1 MTILNGWRM
10 AIKALSDGNVEQ
22 LNSAAE
28 LERHLSLDDDAVWR
42 QLPGGIAM
50 AYRLAGNFPPMV
62 SALQESRKMARMT
75 QNRYQEA
82 QILWGLIAALI
93 ALGQLRQA
101 RDCCQELQQLVDRL
115 GGPLP
120 VAAYPDLGL
129 LVSILRHPGHLSAFL
144 QGGHH

>member
-1 MTILNGWRM
+1 
-10 AIKALSDGNVEQ
+10 
-22 LNSAAE
+22 
-28 LERHLSLDDDAVWR
+28 
-42 QLPGGIAM
+42 M

-62 SALQESRKMARMT
+62 SALQESRKVARMT

-101 RDCCQELQQLVDRL
+101 RDCCPELHPLVDRL

-120 VAAYPDLGL
+120 GAACPDLFHAQL
-129 LVSILRHPGHLSAFL
+129 PSQSNQLELRHNIAPTAVGTTVPLP
-144 QGGHH
+144 